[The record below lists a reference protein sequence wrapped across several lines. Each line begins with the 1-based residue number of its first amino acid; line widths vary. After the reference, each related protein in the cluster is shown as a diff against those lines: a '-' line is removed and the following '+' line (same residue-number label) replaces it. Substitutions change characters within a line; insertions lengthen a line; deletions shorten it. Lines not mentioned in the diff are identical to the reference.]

1 MVMGRASMPRREGFT
16 GERLI
21 VIPGPQSAAMAADP
35 LTADVH
41 PTDAGHFPSARGHFV
56 RRERGSPQV
65 ILLYCTA
72 GLGWLKVA
80 GRRVTMGSGTV
91 AMVPPGTP
99 HEYGADPV
107 RPWTIYWLH
116 ATGRRTAGLCDRFLA
131 REGGNIRS
139 VGDDGELRR
148 LFETLLSVLGAP
160 LGPDDLLAACGVTT
174 HLLTRALTLR
184 RVDGADDDSVARRLD
199 DVVEHLRDRVR
210 ARVTVG
216 ELAAL
221 ARLSR
226 SHFICLFRARFGRPP
241 LDYFAHLK
249 MREAARLL
257 ASTDLPMKQVAAAAG
272 FQDPLYFSRAFRRV
286 FGMPPTAYRRGPGR
300 GQGVRRSS
308 TPDPSGAGGD
318 TATRATGRR

>member
-1 MVMGRASMPRREGFT
+1 MPRREGFS

-21 VIPGPQSAAMAADP
+21 VIPGPQAAAMAADP
-35 LTADVH
+35 LTADLH
-41 PTDAGHFPSARGHFV
+41 PTDAGHFPSAGGHYV
-56 RRERGSPQV
+56 RRERGASQA

-72 GLGWLKVA
+72 GRGWLKIA
-80 GRRVTMGSGTV
+80 GRRVAMESGTV
-91 AMVPPGTP
+91 AMIPPGTP
-99 HEYGADPV
+99 HEYGADPE

-116 ATGRRTAGLCDRFLA
+116 ARGRRMSGLSDRFLA
-131 REGGNIRS
+131 RAGGNVRS

-184 RVDGADDDSVARRLD
+184 RIDGAGDDSVRRRLD

-226 SHFICLFRARFGRPP
+226 SHFIGIFRARFGRPP

-257 ASTDLPMKQVAAAAG
+257 ASTDLPMKQVAAAVG
-272 FQDPLYFSRAFRRV
+272 FGDPLYFSRAFRRV
-286 FGMPPTAYRRGPGR
+286 FGIPPTAYRRGPGR
-300 GQGVRRSS
+300 GQGVRR
-308 TPDPSGAGGD
+308 TPGPE
-318 TATRATGRR
+318 ATGTARGTIARTAGRR